1 MQFFTSSLCI
11 ISSLSL
17 LAAAQPIVQQP
28 ATSIMTTAASSAST
42 IQRPIVKSSLQTSA
56 LPNTAISGDTLAQL
70 SDSNIQAVGKCG
82 PVCTRFSPRRTCL
95 ETIDACSHGHVD
107 AHKPHHSGL
116 SKLNPRDR
124 ILAILAGGV
133 AAGMVDW
140 RLGVLMLFAAGLP
153 ERVAWGVQAA
163 PVGGKS
169 LVLTGTTTATMVMGE
184 ERGNEE
190 PDCRLVCTFMDPRH
204 ICQKYVCDCSGN
216 WKRGEDGDEDEDEM
230 KVMGTRTGTLGEEDD
245 HGVERIEKRQW
256 VKCTPTPTPV
266 PTLTVG

>member
-1 MQFFTSSLCI
+1 MQFLTSTLCI

-28 ATSIMTTAASSAST
+28 ATSAMTTAASSAST
-42 IQRPIVKSSLQTSA
+42 IQRPIVKSTLQTSA

-70 SDSNIQAVGKCG
+70 SDSNIQAQGKCG
-82 PVCTRFSPRRTCL
+82 PVCTRFSPSGTCL
-95 ETIDACSHGHVD
+95 EMIDGCSHGHVD

-116 SKLNPRDR
+116 SKLNPKDR

-133 AAGMVDW
+133 TAGMVDW

-153 ERVAWGVQAA
+153 ERVVWGVQAA
-163 PVGGKS
+163 PVGGKG
-169 LVLTGTTTATMVMGE
+169 LVEATTTTVTGE
-184 ERGNEE
+184 ESQTGIEADE
-190 PDCRLVCTFMDPRH
+190 PDCRLVCTFTDPRH

-216 WKRGEDGDEDEDEM
+216 WKRGEGEDQ
-230 KVMGTRTGTLGEEDD
+230 VMGTRTGVAGF
-245 HGVERIEKRQW
+245 EKRQW

-266 PTLTVG
+266 PSPTAV